1 MKKTS
6 TKLLALL
13 LALVMVFGLTAC
25 GENPKKDEAIDA
37 FNKTSTAFNEV
48 ANIVNENDDSM
59 KEDDIKTFQEMSE
72 LLTTYKNLLEGDG
85 EISDEKYDE
94 MITWFGTVQNWI
106 SQVKT
111 ELNGAFNSSIEAE
124 K

>member
-1 MKKTS
+1 MKKTI

-13 LALVMVFGLTAC
+13 LALAMVFGLTAC
-25 GENPKKDEAIDA
+25 GENTKKDEAIDA

-48 ANIVNENDDSM
+48 ANIVNENTDSM

>member
-1 MKKTS
+1 MKKIS

-48 ANIVNENDDSM
+48 ANIVNENADSM

>member
-13 LALVMVFGLTAC
+13 LALAMAFGLTAC
-25 GENPKKDEAIDA
+25 GKNPKKDEAIDA

-48 ANIVNENDDSM
+48 ANIVNENADSM

>member
-13 LALVMVFGLTAC
+13 LALAMAFGLTAC

-48 ANIVNENDDSM
+48 ANIVNENADSM

>member
-1 MKKTS
+1 MKKTI

-13 LALVMVFGLTAC
+13 LALAMAFGLTAC

-48 ANIVNENDDSM
+48 ANIVNENADSM

-85 EISDEKYDE
+85 EISDEKYGE

>member
-48 ANIVNENDDSM
+48 ANIVNENADSM

-94 MITWFGTVQNWI
+94 MITWFSTVQNWI

>member
-13 LALVMVFGLTAC
+13 LALAMVFGLTAC

-48 ANIVNENDDSM
+48 ANIVNENTDSM

>member
-48 ANIVNENDDSM
+48 ANIVNENADSM

-94 MITWFGTVQNWI
+94 MITWFGTVLNLI

-111 ELNGAFNSSIEAE
+111 YLNCEFNSSIEAE

>member
-13 LALVMVFGLTAC
+13 LALAMAFGLAAC

-48 ANIVNENDDSM
+48 ANIVNENADSM

>member
-48 ANIVNENDDSM
+48 ANIVNENADSM

>member
-48 ANIVNENDDSM
+48 ANIVNENADSM

-94 MITWFGTVQNWI
+94 MITWFGTVQN
-106 SQVKT
+106 SARLKPSLT
-111 ELNGAFNSSIEAE
+111 ARSTPPLRPKN

>member
-1 MKKTS
+1 
-6 TKLLALL
+6 
-13 LALVMVFGLTAC
+13 
-25 GENPKKDEAIDA
+25 
-37 FNKTSTAFNEV
+37 
-48 ANIVNENDDSM
+48 
-59 KEDDIKTFQEMSE
+59 MSE

>member
-13 LALVMVFGLTAC
+13 LALAMAFGLAAC

-48 ANIVNENDDSM
+48 ANIVNENADSM

-94 MITWFGTVQNWI
+94 MITWFSTVQNWI

>member
-13 LALVMVFGLTAC
+13 LALAMAFGLTAC

-48 ANIVNENDDSM
+48 ANIVNENTDSM

>member
-13 LALVMVFGLTAC
+13 LALAMAFGLTAC

-48 ANIVNENDDSM
+48 ANIVNENADSM

-111 ELNGAFNSSIEAE
+111 ELNGAFNSSIETE

>member
-1 MKKTS
+1 MKKIS

-48 ANIVNENDDSM
+48 ANIVNENADRM

>member
-13 LALVMVFGLTAC
+13 LALAMVFGLTAC

-48 ANIVNENDDSM
+48 ANIYILLYLNCC
-59 KEDDIKTFQEMSE
+59 KIKNRGLVLTSPHAKSY
-72 LLTTYKNLLEGDG
+72 LLKTVCSLQKYRLLP
-85 EISDEKYDE
+85 
-94 MITWFGTVQNWI
+94 
-106 SQVKT
+106 
-111 ELNGAFNSSIEAE
+111 
-124 K
+124 